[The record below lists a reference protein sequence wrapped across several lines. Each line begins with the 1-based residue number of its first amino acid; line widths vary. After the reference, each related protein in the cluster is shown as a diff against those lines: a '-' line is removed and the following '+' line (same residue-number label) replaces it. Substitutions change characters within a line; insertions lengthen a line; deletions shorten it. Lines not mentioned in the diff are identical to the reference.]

1 MCLLTY
7 FEFDFAH
14 EFHYVSCFVLLLS
27 FLNVHAV
34 QIGWASSLAAAVQGK
49 ITLISDSDMEIGR
62 KIYVDCNK
70 NCEAVFSISLE
81 H

>member
-1 MCLLTY
+1 LGLLTY

-27 FLNVHAV
+27 CLNVHAV

-49 ITLISDSDMEIGR
+49 ITLISDSDMEIGKKDICR
-62 KIYVDCNK
+62 LQQK
-70 NCEAVFSISLE
+70 L
-81 H
+81 